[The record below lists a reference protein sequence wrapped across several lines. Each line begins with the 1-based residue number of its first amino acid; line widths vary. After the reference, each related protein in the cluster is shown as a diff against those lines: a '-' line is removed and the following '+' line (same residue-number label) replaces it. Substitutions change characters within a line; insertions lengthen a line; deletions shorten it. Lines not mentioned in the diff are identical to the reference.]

1 MDKIKAFYDKNK
13 KIVIPV
19 AIVLVLLIA
28 VGIYFVS
35 QPNSDTN
42 KKAETQ
48 TEEKVDISKDDKEED
63 KNKDSE
69 DKKADKKDNADNS
82 NADASTQNDNAPAS
96 KPSGNSNTSNGGGSS
111 NNGGSSKPA
120 HSHSWKNHTA
130 TKQVWVSKIVPVY
143 ETQTV
148 QVGTERISLGQY
160 MKCSGCGAEI
170 AGGSTSPA
178 ATAHTIAHMEAGE
191 PSNYHNFEKFT
202 EKPIYETKQVQVG
215 TKDEGHYETQSYTD
229 YQYCDCGATK

>member
-28 VGIYFVS
+28 VGIYFIS

-42 KKAETQ
+42 KKVETQ
-48 TEEKVDISKDDKEED
+48 TEEKADISKDDKKEED

-69 DKKADKKDNADNS
+69 DKKADKKDTADNS
-82 NADASTQNDNAPAS
+82 NAPAQNDNAPAS
-96 KPSGNSNTSNGGGSS
+96 KPSGNTNTGNSGGSAS
-111 NNGGSSKPA
+111 NSGSSKPA

-148 QVGTERISLGQY
+148 QVGTEKVSLGAY
-160 MKCSGCGAEI
+160 WHCSGCGAEI
-170 AGGSTSPA
+170 QGANSNPA
-178 ATAHTIAHMEAGE
+178 TRDHIMAHIKAGE
-191 PSNYHNFEKFT
+191 ADNGYVFEKFT

-229 YQYCDCGATK
+229 YQYCDCGAKK